1 MLHSSVYF
9 HFTDHGQLATT
20 KAKTFLYYS
29 NIAVLVSHS
38 WTPTDRVVIDWK
50 YLKLHKT
57 NRNQFSFIIVY
68 WILYICTTIYS
79 THHSTLKWNRNVTAC
94 KYNLSNIISFIY
106 YVCNH
111 FSIICSF
118 PQSSSC
124 SVPPSYTIIANHN
137 ISTLYQYWV
146 DSNFYPTHY
155 TSIQVNLY
163 KTNQNQF
170 SFIMIYWNKF
180 ILQYSPQPPEMK

>member
-1 MLHSSVYF
+1 M
-9 HFTDHGQLATT
+9 
-20 KAKTFLYYS
+20 
-29 NIAVLVSHS
+29 N
-38 WTPTDRVVIDWK
+38 
-50 YLKLHKT
+50 T
-57 NRNQFSFIIVY
+57 NRQSCYRVKIPKITQNESKSVFIHHRLLKQIY
-68 WILYICTTIYS
+68 TTIVN
-79 THHSTLKWNRNVTAC
+79 THHSALKWNRNVTAC

-180 ILQYSPQPPEMK
+180 ILQYSPQPPEME